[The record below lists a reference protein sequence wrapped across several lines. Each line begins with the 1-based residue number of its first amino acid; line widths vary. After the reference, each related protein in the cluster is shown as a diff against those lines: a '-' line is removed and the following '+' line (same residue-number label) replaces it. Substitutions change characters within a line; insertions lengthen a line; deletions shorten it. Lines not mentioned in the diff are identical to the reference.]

1 MYVGWK
7 LQDMR
12 GCLGS
17 ELTLVGDMAYDLAKV
32 FQSLHGYDYLI
43 LDQPVLA
50 SDSEILAD
58 LQHCFFDVRATPRP
72 CRTR

>member
-1 MYVGWK
+1 M
-7 LQDMR
+7 QDMR